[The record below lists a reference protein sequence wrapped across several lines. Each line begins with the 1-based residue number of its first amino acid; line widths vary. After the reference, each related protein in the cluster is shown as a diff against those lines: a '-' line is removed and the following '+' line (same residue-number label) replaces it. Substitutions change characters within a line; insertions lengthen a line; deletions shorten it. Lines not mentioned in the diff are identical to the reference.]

1 MAGGSGRENKKI
13 KVTDQALEI
22 CEKLGVIGNRLL
34 DDPDIPGEQKVVIIV
49 PLLKGITDALKTT
62 QKLEDSSG
70 LPMLEDD
77 EDNEDDL
84 PSLDTEILEK
94 IKKPKRKKKDKIE
107 IEEEFEL

>member
-1 MAGGSGRENKKI
+1 MAGSKENKKI

-22 CEKLGVIGNRLL
+22 CEKLGVIGNRML
-34 DDPDIPGEQKVVIIV
+34 DDPDIPDDQKVATIV

-94 IKKPKRKKKDKIE
+94 IKKPKKKRKNK